1 MSKDIFSLPARV
13 RTRVMRAFEPR
24 QTIDQQ
30 NAWHLYGDIA
40 WFGVLFAVAQS
51 FLSVF
56 TIRLGGSD
64 THVGLLSSLP
74 ALVTIFASI
83 PGSHLVEREK
93 KPLSVLLITVTINRF
108 GYLAIALMPFFV
120 LTQRADVV
128 VVLFALLSIPGAI
141 ANVAFTTMFAHAVKT
156 EDRPRIVSVRN
167 ILLGITTTLTALIA
181 GRFLDL
187 VTFPLN
193 YQFLFILAFAASML
207 SVYHLA
213 RLQMPSAPTAES
225 DPKIIAPRGVREF
238 IAMLRANAA
247 FARFT
252 IASVVVA
259 GGLWFAIPLYSIY
272 WVRVLNASEG
282 WIGIFAMVNNATSIF
297 FFPVWARLATQYGN
311 RAVLIATSAGLAG
324 FPLLTALAPSVEWVV
339 PVCFWGGVFTA
350 GFQISFFNGL
360 LDVCPAENRAS
371 FIALCYTLINVAA
384 FLAPLLS
391 SSLTA
396 FVSVQMLLIIGTG
409 FRLLGA
415 WMMWKRS

>member
-1 MSKDIFSLPARV
+1 MSNDISSLPTRV
-13 RTRVMRAFEPR
+13 RTRVTRAFAPR
-24 QTIDQQ
+24 QTIDRQ

-83 PGSHLVEREK
+83 PGSRLVEREN
-93 KPLSVLLITVTINRF
+93 KPLPVLVNTAILNRV
-108 GYLAIALMPFFV
+108 GYLAIGLMPFFV
-120 LTQRADVV
+120 LTHRADIVI
-128 VVLFALLSIPGAI
+128 VLFGLLTIPGAM
-141 ANVAFTTMFAHAVKT
+141 ANVAFTTLFAHAVKT
-156 EDRPRIVSVRN
+156 EDRPHIVSVRN

-207 SVYHLA
+207 SIYHLM
-213 RLQMPSAPTAES
+213 RLQMPPASAS
-225 DPKIIAPRGVREF
+225 DLDAKIIAPRGAREF
-238 IAMLRANAA
+238 IAMLRGSGA

-252 IASVVVA
+252 TASVLLTA
-259 GGLWFAIPLYSIY
+259 GLWFAIPLYSIY

-282 WIGIFAMVNNATSIF
+282 WIGIFSMVNNGTSIF
-297 FFPVWARLATQYGN
+297 FFPVWARIASRYGN
-311 RAVLIATSAGLAG
+311 RAVLIATSVGLAG
-324 FPLLTALAPSVEWVV
+324 FPLFTALAPSVEWVV
-339 PVCFWGGVFTA
+339 PICFWGGVFTA

-371 FIALCYTLINVAA
+371 FIAAFNTLINVAA
-384 FLAPLLS
+384 FLSPLLS

-396 FVSVQMLLIIGTG
+396 FVSVQMLLLIGAG
-409 FRLLGA
+409 LRILGA
-415 WMMWKRS
+415 LMMWRRS